1 MQNVPQNEKGSEREV
16 KTSLTVRL
24 PKALD
29 RELEHAATDRD
40 LSKQQ
45 VVEDALRAY
54 LDAHRWEMTA

>member
-1 MQNVPQNEKGSEREV
+1 MQNVPQSEKGSEREV

-24 PKALD
+24 PKTLD

-45 VVEDALRAY
+45 LVEAALRAY
-54 LDAHRWEMTA
+54 LEAHHREAVA